1 MRVFLVLTAIV
12 LAGCASAPPP
22 PPPVEKP
29 KPDPAKE
36 AWYEPATEELA
47 ALNRDAEDLLRR
59 GKPDDAAA
67 LITKGQPVMN
77 RLLTAPRPTLAA
89 MKAASDLDDLYGR
102 MLLSN
107 KNYGWARLQFQKNVS
122 RWKGWTP
129 QTPETA
135 RRRKLAESRLADCDR
150 ALAQ

>member
-1 MRVFLVLTAIV
+1 VRVLAAFAAVL
-12 LAGCASAPPP
+12 LAGCASAPVPA
-22 PPPVEKP
+22 PVEKP

-36 AWYEPATEELA
+36 AWYGPATDELVI
-47 ALNRDAEDLLRR
+47 LNRDAEDLLKR
-59 GKPDDAAA
+59 GKPEEAAA
-67 LITKGQPVMN
+67 LVTKGQPMMN

-89 MKAASDLDDLYGR
+89 MEAVSDLDDLYGR

-107 KNYGWARLQFQKNVS
+107 RNYGWARLQFQKNVS
-122 RWKGWTP
+122 RWKNWTP

-135 RRRKLAESRLADCDR
+135 RRRKLAESELAGCDR